1 MRRQLF
7 KFYASV
13 AAIYLVTVDRLT
25 AIICTILIFI
35 NDWNKKLS
43 AAINVKMLEV
53 IHPESMRE
61 ANIEIEKMQQRH
73 EAEMAS
79 LELKLIKAVHQVR
92 DHAKA
97 AQDWTEQHSDAV
109 EAVGN
114 ALMEECGWG
123 ERDVHQLIKEAVE
136 SIDGLEYGL

>member
-7 KFYASV
+7 RFYASM
-13 AAIYLVTVDRLT
+13 AAVYLVAIDRLT
-25 AIICTILIFI
+25 AVICTVLIFL
-35 NDWNKKLS
+35 NEWNKKLS
-43 AAINVKMLEV
+43 AAFNIKMLEA

-61 ANIEIEKMQQRH
+61 ANTEIEKMQQRH

-79 LELKLIKAVHQVR
+79 IELKLIKAVHQVR
-92 DHAKA
+92 DHARA
-97 AQDWTEQHSDAV
+97 SQDWTEQHSDAV

-114 ALMEECGWG
+114 ALIEECGWEEG
-123 ERDVHQLIKEAVE
+123 DVHQLIKEAVE